1 MIVLTGLKAPFE
13 LTQHAIAIKQ
23 QGIDFAI
30 RYYSHQAGKS
40 LSLAEARSLTDA
52 SIQIGAL
59 WQAGGDHLNYFS
71 RAQGCADGAAAYLM
85 AQSVITQPSGS
96 AIYFAVDFNPSMEAI
111 AGPVSAYFDG
121 VNQAFRAAGPG
132 EPKYQVGVYGSG
144 ACCEEM
150 LLRGLAA
157 LSWLSPSPEYH
168 GSRDYVGFNLKQLAA
183 ASLPVDD
190 GKHISVELTRTND
203 GYPAG
208 LFRVL

>member
-1 MIVLTGLKAPFE
+1 MVVLTGLKAPFE

-30 RYYSHQAGKS
+30 RYYSHHAGKS

-59 WQAGGDHLNYFS
+59 WQAGGDHLSYFS

-85 AQSVITQPSGS
+85 AHSVITQPSGS
-96 AIYFAVDFNPSMEAI
+96 AIYFAVDFNPGDEDIDGAVTS
-111 AGPVSAYFDG
+111 YFEG
-121 VNQAFRAAGPG
+121 INQAFQAAGPG
-132 EPKYQVGVYGSG
+132 EASYKIGVYGSG
-144 ACCEEM
+144 ACCRAM
-150 LLRGLAA
+150 TDRGLAA
-157 LSWLSPSPEYH
+157 LSWLAPSAEFY
-168 GSRDYVGFNLKQLAA
+168 GSRDYANYNLKQLAA
-183 ASLPVDD
+183 ATLPVDD
-190 GKHISVELTRTND
+190 GKRISVDLARTND